1 MPNPS
6 TAAVRRRVPRATAW
20 PLLVPA
26 AIGFAFLL
34 LPLLGLLAAVPWTR
48 LPEVLGRREVAEA
61 LGLSLVSATSAALL
75 CLVLGVPLA
84 WWLSRMRFRGHG
96 FVRALVLVPL
106 VMPPVVGGTAL
117 LSTFGRS
124 GLIGAPLH
132 QASGITVPYSTPA
145 VIMAAAFVSMPFLV
159 VAVEGT
165 LRGLDPRLETAARAL
180 GASRWYAFRRVLLP
194 AVAPGVAAGM
204 VLAWARALGEF
215 GATIAF
221 AGNLPGT
228 TQTLPLAIYLSLSED
243 PAAASA
249 LSLVLLV
256 ASLLAIG
263 LAGSAAPIRGG
274 RR

>member
-6 TAAVRRRVPRATAW
+6 TAAARRRVTRPAAW

-26 AIGFAFLL
+26 AVGFAFLL

-132 QASGITVPYSTPA
+132 QTSGITVPYSTPA
-145 VIMAAAFVSMPFLV
+145 VIMAATFVSMPFLV

-228 TQTLPLAIYLSLSED
+228 TQTLPLAIYLSLSKD